1 MRRLCLYLCTNM
13 PLCVKHVCS
22 SPYSVSI
29 CFSSVCKRYKFNKI
43 SRQLRFSGV
52 LCILA
57 PSINRKHAKWESSY
71 QRIPPESRMLIRKMV
86 PHGGANCALRLFYAL
101 HAPHSGDN
109 EHASHE
115 IPECLITN
123 LTLAPTPLF
132 NRSFIAPTRAIE
144 TLRLPILFVP
154 FFFDPV

>member
-1 MRRLCLYLCTNM
+1 M

-29 CFSSVCKRYKFNKI
+29 CYSSVCKRYKFNKI
-43 SRQLRFSGV
+43 SRQLRCSGV
-52 LCILA
+52 PSILA
-57 PSINRKHAKWESSY
+57 SLIYRKHAKWHSSY
-71 QRIPPESRMLIRKMV
+71 QRIKPESRTLIWKMV
-86 PHGGANCALRLFYAL
+86 PHRGAICALRLFYPLHPVLQL